1 MAARPFVSSSSCRR
15 YARCGRPGRL
25 GTCSVAVLRWR
36 RVVVARPSAFVWGAR
51 TWPCL
56 RSSPSSGGRP
66 ASLARRRLVDLRSAR
81 ARFDLFLVGSLHL
94 AQDAPFVLQLG
105 SALLLGVMRLAEMSC
120 CRRDGP
126 RSIVRA
132 RLNMLVLLYASRLN
146 FSTRLDAFVRG
157 PRPRA
162 TPQRRICAARR
173 PKLRASPCFSP
184 TAFASPVRAEDNAG
198 VTKRRLEVFSHIT
211 PTTR

>member
-1 MAARPFVSSSSCRR
+1 MAARPFFSSSSCRR
-15 YARCGRPGRL
+15 CARCGRPGRL

-36 RVVVARPSAFVWGAR
+36 RVVVARPWLVFLGAR

-126 RSIVRA
+126 RSILRA
-132 RLNMLVLLYASRLN
+132 AADVLVLLYASCLG
-146 FSTRLDAFVRG
+146 FSTRLDAVVRG
-157 PRPRA
+157 PRPYAR
-162 TPQRRICAARR
+162 PQRRICAARR

-184 TAFASPVRAEDNAG
+184 QPLRAPCAPRITQASPKDVS
-198 VTKRRLEVFSHIT
+198 KSFHI
-211 PTTR
+211 

>member
-1 MAARPFVSSSSCRR
+1 MCIRDSLLSVWLRLLSPQLLVALKFVHTRCPRRPRQSRQREAALKAAARPFFASSSCRR
-15 YARCGRPGRL
+15 CARCGRPGRL
-25 GTCSVAVLRWR
+25 GTCSVAARAWR
-36 RVVVARPSAFVWGAR
+36 RAAGDRPWLIFLVGR

-56 RSSPSSGGRP
+56 RLSPSSGGRP
-66 ASLARRRLVDLRSAR
+66 ASLARRRLADRSAR

-132 RLNMLVLLYASRLN
+132 VL
-146 FSTRLDAFVRG
+146 
-157 PRPRA
+157 
-162 TPQRRICAARR
+162 C
-173 PKLRASPCFSP
+173 
-184 TAFASPVRAEDNAG
+184 
-198 VTKRRLEVFSHIT
+198 
-211 PTTR
+211 

>member
-1 MAARPFVSSSSCRR
+1 MAARPFFVSSSCRR
-15 YARCGRPGRL
+15 YGRCGRPGRL
-25 GTCSVAVLRWR
+25 GTCSVAVRAWPLG
-36 RVVVARPSAFVWGAR
+36 VGGRPSAFFSAAR

-94 AQDAPFVLQLG
+94 AQDAPFMPQLG

-132 RLNMLVLLYASRLN
+132 RLNMLVLLYASCLN
-146 FSTRLDAFVRG
+146 FSTRLDAVVRG
-157 PRPRA
+157 PRPHAR
-162 TPQRRICAARR
+162 PQRRICAARR

-184 TAFASPVRAEDNAG
+184 TALRAPCAPRITQASPKDVS
-198 VTKRRLEVFSHIT
+198 KSFHI
-211 PTTR
+211 